1 MDKEVEHQNYGDTL
15 DHIEKGVLERIKHRE
30 DTGDTDDV
38 IHSMAETRG
47 VETAISLD

>member
-30 DTGDTDDV
+30 DTGDADNIV
-38 IHSMAETRG
+38 HSMAETG
-47 VETAISLD
+47 SVEIAISLD